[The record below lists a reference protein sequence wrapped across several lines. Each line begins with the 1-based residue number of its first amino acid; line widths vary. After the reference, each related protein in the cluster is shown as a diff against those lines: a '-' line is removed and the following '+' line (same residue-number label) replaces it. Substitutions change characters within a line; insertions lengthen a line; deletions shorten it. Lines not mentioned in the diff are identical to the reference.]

1 MKSLKIFLLVLILSP
16 LSVLSQIEIAPSVG
30 YMFGGRLNYYQGELK
45 IYDDVNYN
53 VSLIVPDVSF
63 DTDLEISYTR
73 MDTRAKFRS
82 NYIDPDIKDANFDL
96 SVNYI
101 QVGALKAFNHNDEK
115 LQPFGSFSLG
125 ATIFSPKSDVDDTW
139 QFSITLG
146 MGTKYWITDRVGII
160 IRGRIMMPMVF
171 GGVGGY
177 YGIGSGGSGGGLT
190 VNTYTTILQGDFS
203 GGLIFSLGK

>member
-1 MKSLKIFLLVLILSP
+1 MKLLKIFLLVLVLSP
-16 LSVLSQIEIAPSVG
+16 LSVLSQIEIAPSAG
-30 YMFGGRLNYYQGELK
+30 YMFGGRLNYYEGELK
-45 IYDDVNYN
+45 IYDNANYG
-53 VSLIVPDVSF
+53 VSFIVPDVSF
-63 DTDLEISYTR
+63 DTDLEINYTR
-73 MDTRAKFRS
+73 MDTRAKFRATPQS
-82 NYIDPDIKDANFDL
+82 GYDDANFDM

-101 QVGALKAFNHNDEK
+101 QVGALKALNANDEK

-125 ATIFSPKSDVDDTW
+125 ATIFSPKADVDDTW

-160 IRGRIMMPMVF
+160 VRGRLMMPMVF

-177 YGIGSGGSGGGLT
+177 YGIGSGGSGGGLS